1 MIITKNIEN
10 LIAECVE
17 YSDIDNILYVN
28 NNIARNYINNNN
40 LSDDNIII
48 VEKIVKLLNNN
59 RQLSNLEIS
68 ELIKKVNL

>member
-1 MIITKNIEN
+1 MVITENIEN

-28 NNIARNYINNNN
+28 NNAARDYINDNN

-59 RQLSNLEIS
+59 RQLSDLEIS
-68 ELIKKVNL
+68 ELIEKVSL